1 MNIKLFFGVIKNMLN
16 GIIDFIYVDI
26 KFIFFLFFF
35 VCNMLKEVM
44 YLMEG
49 YSLFIYSNNVRISV
63 YICIFFLL
71 IM

>member
-16 GIIDFIYVDI
+16 EIIDFIYVDI

>member
-16 GIIDFIYVDI
+16 EIIDFIYVDI
-26 KFIFFLFFF
+26 KFIFVLFFF

>member
-26 KFIFFLFFF
+26 KFIFVLFFF

>member
-26 KFIFFLFFF
+26 KFIFVLFFF

-49 YSLFIYSNNVRISV
+49 YSLFIYSNNV
-63 YICIFFLL
+63 
-71 IM
+71 